1 MVSSLLRVRLS
12 TLLHNDDEAE
22 RRMAPAASPGS
33 RRGASPPSGYRYVN
47 QQHYYTSLQQ
57 ALHPG
62 QPVPQPYSLAN
73 TRESFRDLL
82 AFEERLK
89 QNAARLAYQRR
100 KYEGALNHVV
110 VPGILHVGL
119 PGTSMAADALDIR
132 VTAGNGQHPPRISE
146 RR

>member
-1 MVSSLLRVRLS
+1 
-12 TLLHNDDEAE
+12 
-22 RRMAPAASPGS
+22 MAPASSSSS
-33 RRGASPPSGYRYVN
+33 RRGGGGGASPPSPSGYRYVN

-62 QPVPQPYSLAN
+62 QPVPPPYSLAN

-100 KYEGALNHVV
+100 KYEGALALGA
-110 VPGILHVGL
+110 VPVHCK
-119 PGTSMAADALDIR
+119 S
-132 VTAGNGQHPPRISE
+132 PPE
-146 RR
+146 CRR

>member
-1 MVSSLLRVRLS
+1 
-12 TLLHNDDEAE
+12 
-22 RRMAPAASPGS
+22 MAPAAPG
-33 RRGASPPSGYRYVN
+33 RKGGGGAPIGYRYVN

-62 QPVPQPYSLAN
+62 QPVPPPYSLAN

-100 KYEGALNHVV
+100 KYEGVLRCA
-110 VPGILHVGL
+110 
-119 PGTSMAADALDIR
+119 
-132 VTAGNGQHPPRISE
+132 
-146 RR
+146 